1 MNGEHASHKLEQAV
15 ANDLRTNEL
24 GITVEATADRVVLRG
39 EVASRERRDAV
50 LAVVHEKVP
59 DADIA
64 DELVISGDDLT
75 PPQDTELI
83 TPPDRE
89 RTDNDA

>member
-1 MNGEHASHKLEQAV
+1 VNGENASHKLEQAV

-24 GITVEATADRVVLRG
+24 GITVEVMADHVVLRG

-50 LAVVHEKVP
+50 LAVVREKVP
-59 DADIA
+59 DADIT
-64 DELVISGDDLT
+64 DELVISGDDVA

-83 TPPDRE
+83 SPSHRE
-89 RTDNDA
+89 RTIDDA